1 MIRVALVSLLV
12 WIVAPGPAVATERLP
27 GPYRAQ
33 VIRVIDG
40 DSIEAQVTIW
50 LGQQVTT
57 TVRMAGID
65 TAELDAPCLTARLN
79 AYAARAYLKAKV
91 DGRTVSLTEVETDK
105 YGGRIVAQLIDETG
119 ENLGASL
126 TAKGLARPYRGRR
139 PNWCGGGG

>member
-1 MIRVALVSLLV
+1 MVRVALVSLLV
-12 WIVAPGPAVATERLP
+12 WIVAPGPAAAAERLP

-57 TVRMAGID
+57 TVRLAGID
-65 TAELDAPCLTARLN
+65 TAELDAPCLSARLS
-79 AYAARAYLKAKV
+79 AYAARAYLKARV

-105 YGGRIVAQLIDETG
+105 YGGRIIAQLIDDNG

-126 TAKGLARPYRGRR
+126 TAKGLSRPYRGRR
-139 PNWCGGGG
+139 PDWCSGGR

>member
-1 MIRVALVSLLV
+1 MVRVALVSLLV
-12 WIVAPGPAVATERLP
+12 WIVALGPAAAAERLA

-40 DSIEAQVTIW
+40 DSIEARVTIW

-79 AYAARAYLKAKV
+79 AYSARAYLKARV
-91 DGRTVSLTEVETDK
+91 DGRIVSLTEVETDK
-105 YGGRIVAQLIDETG
+105 YGGRIVAQLIDDNG
-119 ENLGASL
+119 ENLGAAM
-126 TAKGLARPYRGRR
+126 TAQGLARPYRGRR
-139 PNWCGGGG
+139 PDWCGSGG

>member
-1 MIRVALVSLLV
+1 MVRVALVSLLV
-12 WIVAPGPAVATERLP
+12 WIVAPGPVAAAERLP

-65 TAELDAPCLTARLN
+65 TAELDAPCLSARLN
-79 AYAARAYLKAKV
+79 AVAARAYLKARV

-119 ENLGASL
+119 ENLGVSL
-126 TAKGLARPYRGRR
+126 TVRGLARPYRGRR
-139 PNWCGGGG
+139 PDWCGGGR